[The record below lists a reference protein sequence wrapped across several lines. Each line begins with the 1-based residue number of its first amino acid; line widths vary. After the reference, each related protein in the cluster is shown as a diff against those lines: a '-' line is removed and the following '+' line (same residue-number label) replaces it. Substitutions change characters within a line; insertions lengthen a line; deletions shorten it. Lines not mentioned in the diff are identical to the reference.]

1 MRVDDDAIAVVTAA
15 KYSAVRLNRSTV
27 GDLLAVPQLEG
38 MSMDAPRLLAVLA
51 LVLAMLSA
59 VTVMPL
65 WIPIVLLSLSV
76 LMREGVR
83 LRV

>member
-1 MRVDDDAIAVVTAA
+1 MRAPQPLD
-15 KYSAVRLNRSTV
+15 
-27 GDLLAVPQLEG
+27 GDLFAEIQLG
-38 MSMDAPRLLAVLA
+38 GISMGAPRLLAVLA

-76 LMREGVR
+76 LMRDGVR
-83 LRV
+83 LRI

>member
-1 MRVDDDAIAVVTAA
+1 M
-15 KYSAVRLNRSTV
+15 
-27 GDLLAVPQLEG
+27 P
-38 MSMDAPRLLAVLA
+38 MDAPRLLAVLA